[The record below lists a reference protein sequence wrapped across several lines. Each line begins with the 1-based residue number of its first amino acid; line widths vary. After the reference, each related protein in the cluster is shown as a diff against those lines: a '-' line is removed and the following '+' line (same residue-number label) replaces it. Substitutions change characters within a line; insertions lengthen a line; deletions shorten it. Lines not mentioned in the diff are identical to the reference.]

1 MGALLRFTTIMEGKS
16 TRVGYALVCALAL
29 CCTVMYLTA
38 DGSEVIMSDVV
49 GDGSDTH
56 EPRSI
61 ESDDVVKYGMIF
73 TKTPNTLKKGD
84 EGRERL
90 LDFFNHIEANIAKEI
105 ESRKSDIASI
115 RAQMAKNMALNMDAR
130 KKMKAALTKT
140 MAENAKTAK
149 DNLNAAMEQTQ
160 KNFASFARA
169 ENKRHRE
176 DIKRFRA
183 TRKLMRAN
191 KKEARD
197 NLHAATLAQQR
208 ALAALS
214 QATNEKIHSTN
225 QHIAANSAAMKLN
238 AKKARD
244 DLDNAM
250 SAFDNKMANV
260 MEEAK
265 KGRSKLAAAAATQ
278 DKKFREYANNEVK
291 RITAEASAEFAK
303 VRETMAKDRA
313 HADAELTH
321 ETARVDA
328 ALNARAALQDK
339 RFASTVSDI
348 KAAKEEADER
358 VKKFTSG
365 FKAGILKLANTAAEQ
380 QKKLNDRQ
388 SELAGVVTTNQL
400 EQAKVNNE
408 VDAELKRMLALGDT
422 RYQEH
427 LAKDEE
433 LKALMK
439 KNKED
444 NKGRMEKM
452 ALDFKNK
459 VDEIQATM
467 KKDRA
472 HAENRLASKTTEL
485 YDVMKSNVEAQD
497 KVNKELTDATHA
509 AAMQAA
515 ADLRTARDD
524 FTKRLGSLHTTVTE
538 NAKKVNKEI
547 LDLTGIEEANAIKS
561 AAGRAQLRKVSE
573 ANKASVH
580 EAVRDAIHKGEQHA
594 LAVEK
599 KMAGVN
605 DETKVSLNGR
615 ITAEIG
621 ALQKSHSQ
629 ISELTLE
636 TKEARA
642 EMRAEIQAA
651 IKDEATLAKENLKK
665 TVEWSEGEFSALEAK
680 LTAEE
685 GKSEGER
692 AALRTTIANDKKK
705 ALDAIADAVA
715 AQADIMRDN
724 AAAVGKQMDAN
735 AAAIT
740 ASLEAAR
747 KAAQAQLASVSAAS
761 VTRYDNVVQ
770 AVKDG
775 VAAAK
780 AKADDKFTKLYE
792 KMADERKKSAEDLAG
807 AVSDFNDKLAKQS
820 ALEDSRF
827 SKTVKDLAA
836 AKAEAAAQV
845 KSAREF
851 MLASISEVTAHSKE
865 VETRVSGD
873 LQVVSGMVKSDK
885 AAQLTVN
892 RKVDAEMAR
901 ILKLSDDN
909 YSANKNARGAIK
921 EVMDKNKETAARE
934 TKAVADAGEADLKL
948 ARSQQAA
955 KLLAFKQDL
964 SKATSALYGKLA
976 KDEVDQNF
984 AMDKLNSNLAESQAA
999 AAESLKQSKELFA
1012 SKLTTLTN
1020 AVTANQASFKE
1031 GLAKVTGL
1039 HADWEKD
1046 SEEDRA
1052 AVRKARDGMVA
1063 DLHKNIVRA
1072 IEVGEARM
1080 KQVESTAMANIE
1092 TEKKA
1097 LLTTISES
1105 VENMADNVFAL
1116 VQGNRQKIADNFL
1129 SLKAYSATAADK
1141 IEDYLAKGKGRNL
1154 SSIGDLLKTVAGL
1167 SDVKV
1172 TASTGEGMG
1181 SGHLTSIL
1189 SRKEVKVDDSVSKIN
1204 GLVNEYVSTV
1214 GQVKLRWPLG
1224 LGKYLISKLEVA
1236 MQGTGALEVD
1246 KVSDK
1251 AGNFVF
1257 INAHAVGLSSKLSDF
1272 QSLAVRMSAYEHNL
1286 AGQTSALPTT
1296 KTAAKITIGPPQWQG
1311 N

>member
-1 MGALLRFTTIMEGKS
+1 
-16 TRVGYALVCALAL
+16 
-29 CCTVMYLTA
+29 MYLTA

-115 RAQMAKNMALNMDAR
+115 RAQMAKNMALNADAR

-433 LKALMK
+433 LKTLMK

-621 ALQKSHSQ
+621 ALQKTIHSQ

-692 AALRTTIANDKKK
+692 AALRTTIAGDKKK
-705 ALDAIADAVA
+705 ALDAIADAVAAQNKALLSLKQETEASIKETNKNLA

-892 RKVDAEMAR
+892 RKVDDEMAR

-1116 VQGNRQKIADNFL
+1116 VQGNRQKIADNYL

-1181 SGHLTSIL
+1181 SGHLTSIF

-1204 GLVNEYVSTV
+1204 GLVNEYVATV
-1214 GQVKLRWPLG
+1214 GQVKMRWPLG

>member
-1 MGALLRFTTIMEGKS
+1 
-16 TRVGYALVCALAL
+16 
-29 CCTVMYLTA
+29 
-38 DGSEVIMSDVV
+38 
-49 GDGSDTH
+49 
-56 EPRSI
+56 
-61 ESDDVVKYGMIF
+61 
-73 TKTPNTLKKGD
+73 
-84 EGRERL
+84 
-90 LDFFNHIEANIAKEI
+90 
-105 ESRKSDIASI
+105 
-115 RAQMAKNMALNMDAR
+115 
-130 KKMKAALTKT
+130 
-140 MAENAKTAK
+140 MAENAKTA
-149 DNLNAAMEQTQ
+149 
-160 KNFASFARA
+160 
-169 ENKRHRE
+169 
-176 DIKRFRA
+176 
-183 TRKLMRAN
+183 
-191 KKEARD
+191 
-197 NLHAATLAQQR
+197 
-208 ALAALS
+208 
-214 QATNEKIHSTN
+214 
-225 QHIAANSAAMKLN
+225 
-238 AKKARD
+238 
-244 DLDNAM
+244 
-250 SAFDNKMANV
+250 
-260 MEEAK
+260 
-265 KGRSKLAAAAATQ
+265 
-278 DKKFREYANNEVK
+278 
-291 RITAEASAEFAK
+291 
-303 VRETMAKDRA
+303 
-313 HADAELTH
+313 
-321 ETARVDA
+321 
-328 ALNARAALQDK
+328 
-339 RFASTVSDI
+339 
-348 KAAKEEADER
+348 
-358 VKKFTSG
+358 
-365 FKAGILKLANTAAEQ
+365 
-380 QKKLNDRQ
+380 
-388 SELAGVVTTNQL
+388 NQL

-692 AALRTTIANDKKK
+692 AALRTTIAGDKKK
-705 ALDAIADAVA
+705 ALDAIADAVAAQNKALLSLKQETEASIKETNKNLA

-934 TKAVADAGEADLKL
+934 TKAVADTGEADLKL

-964 SKATSALYGKLA
+964 SKATSALYSKLA

-1116 VQGNRQKIADNFL
+1116 VQGNRQKIADNYL
-1129 SLKAYSATAADK
+1129 SLKAYSATAA
-1141 IEDYLAKGKGRNL
+1141 
-1154 SSIGDLLKTVAGL
+1154 
-1167 SDVKV
+1167 
-1172 TASTGEGMG
+1172 EGMG
-1181 SGHLTSIL
+1181 SGHLTSIF

-1204 GLVNEYVSTV
+1204 GLVNEYVATV
-1214 GQVKLRWPLG
+1214 GQVKMRWPLG